1 MIERFNFYDI
11 YGYLL
16 PGATLVGLL
25 WLPFGIITGVWPT
38 AQLSEA
44 VFVLVFSYVIGH
56 VLHTIS
62 SKAVPSMVRDGDA
75 SFR

>member
-25 WLPFGIITGVWPT
+25 WLPFGIITGTWPA

-44 VFVLVFSYVIGH
+44 VFVLGF
-56 VLHTIS
+56 
-62 SKAVPSMVRDGDA
+62 PM
-75 SFR
+75 